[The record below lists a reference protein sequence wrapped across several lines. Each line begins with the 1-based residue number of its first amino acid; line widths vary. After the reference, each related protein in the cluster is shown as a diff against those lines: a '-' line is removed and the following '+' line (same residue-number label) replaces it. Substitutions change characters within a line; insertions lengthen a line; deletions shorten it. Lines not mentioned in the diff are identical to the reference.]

1 MTSSLLSVYD
11 AIDLLKK
18 ENIIAYPTES
28 IYGLGCDP
36 DSAKAVTSL
45 LKLKQR
51 PIDKGL
57 ILIADNY
64 DQLLPYINDS
74 QLSKKQ
80 KTSIFASWPGPITWL
95 FPRNEHTPNYLT
107 GKFNSIAVRI
117 TDHPIIKTL
126 CSLFGKP
133 IVSTSANL
141 SGKAPCRSPEDVLLQ
156 FGNPFPILNG
166 SLGDQVKP
174 SQIRDSLTGKII
186 RN

>member
-1 MTSSLLSVYD
+1 MASNLLSVYD

-36 DSAKAVTSL
+36 DSEKAIISL

-51 PIDKGL
+51 QIEKGL
-57 ILIADNY
+57 ILIADSY

-80 KTSIFASWPGPITWL
+80 KTKIFASWPGPITWL
-95 FPRNEHTPNYLT
+95 FPKNGQTPDYLT

-126 CSLFGKP
+126 CYHFDKP
-133 IVSTSANL
+133 IISTSANL
-141 SGKAPCRSPEDVLLQ
+141 SGKSPCRSPEEVVIQ
-156 FGNPFPILNG
+156 FGNRFPILNG
-166 SLGDQVKP
+166 CLGDQANP